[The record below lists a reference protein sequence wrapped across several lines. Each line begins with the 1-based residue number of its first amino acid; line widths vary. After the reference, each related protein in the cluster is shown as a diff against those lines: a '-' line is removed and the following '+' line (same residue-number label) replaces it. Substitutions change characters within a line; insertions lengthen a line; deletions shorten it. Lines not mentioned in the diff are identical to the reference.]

1 MLNFVATG
9 GYALSSYERFAR
21 IRRGKDGLWRVATPL
36 ALRQYR
42 MNVGTIVESTQLK
55 VRLGR
60 ARPSRPAPRRR
71 ARWAGACSAKSRS
84 ISPRP

>member
-42 MNVGTIVESTQLK
+42 MNVGTIVESTS
-55 VRLGR
+55 
-60 ARPSRPAPRRR
+60 SR
-71 ARWAGACSAKSRS
+71 
-84 ISPRP
+84 